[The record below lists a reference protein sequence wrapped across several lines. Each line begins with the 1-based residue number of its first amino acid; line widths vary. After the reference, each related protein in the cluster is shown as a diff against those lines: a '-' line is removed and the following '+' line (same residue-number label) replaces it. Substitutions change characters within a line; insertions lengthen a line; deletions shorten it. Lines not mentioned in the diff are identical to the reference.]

1 MVNVYPSPDSSTY
14 PFVPAFGA
22 KDMADSR
29 FPAPK
34 KKYATHIKILLLP
47 KNCTMP
53 TDCIS
58 YQDSGYFIPL
68 MKDYLNQ
75 KTDLVALY
83 HRFPTLENFEKQLK
97 EKQSH
102 FSENHRNVLVATLKR
117 QYKSIETS
125 SKTSQNIDALLQS
138 NTFTITTGH
147 QLNLFSGPLY
157 FLYKIISTINLT
169 EELKSKYPNQNFV
182 PIYWMATED
191 HDFEEIN
198 YFTFRGKKMRW
209 NVESKGPVGRHSTE
223 GLEEVFHV
231 FEKEIGNSNNA
242 QCIKTLFQSA
252 YLQHENLADAT
263 RYLANALFGAYGLVV
278 IDADDA
284 PLKKAFAP
292 FVKDELLRQTS
303 HKQVTYTIEKIKP
316 YDIQVNPRDIN
327 LFFIEDKLRERIVL
341 ENGKYKVNNTSLVF
355 SEIEILALLEQ
366 HPEKFSPNVLLRP
379 LYQEVILPNLCYIGG
394 GGELAYWLELKSFF
408 DAVAVPFPILLL
420 RNSAL
425 LATQKQTEKAD
436 KLGLTWQ
443 DLFAKQA
450 HLVNE
455 KTALLSE
462 FPMDLSIQKDHLR
475 NQFHYLHT
483 LANQTDKSFVGAVKA
498 QEAKQIKGLE
508 HLEKRLLKAQKRK
521 YKQELERIINLQNEL
536 FPNQGLQERQS
547 NFSEFYIENGDALIK
562 KMLVELEPLENRFTI
577 LVF

>member
-1 MVNVYPSPDSSTY
+1 
-14 PFVPAFGA
+14 
-22 KDMADSR
+22 
-29 FPAPK
+29 
-34 KKYATHIKILLLP
+34 
-47 KNCTMP
+47 MP

-75 KTDLVALY
+75 KTDLAALY
-83 HRFPTLENFEKQLK
+83 HRFPTLGNFEKQFQ
-97 EKQSH
+97 EKQLH
-102 FSENHRNVLVATLKR
+102 FSDAHRNVLVATLKK
-117 QYKSIETS
+117 QYASIETS
-125 SKTSQNIDALLQS
+125 SKTAQNIDALLQS

-147 QLNLFSGPLY
+147 QLNLFTGPLY

-198 YFTFRGKKMRW
+198 YFTFKGKKIRW
-209 NVESKGPVGRHSTE
+209 NAESTGPVGRHTTQ
-223 GLEEVFHV
+223 GLDEVFNV

-242 QCIKTLFQSA
+242 QFIKKLFKSA

-263 RYLANALFGAYGLVV
+263 RYLANILFGEYGLV
-278 IDADDA
+278 ILDADEA
-284 PLKKAFAP
+284 PLKKEFAP
-292 FVKDELLRQTS
+292 FVKEELLHQTS
-303 HKQVTYTIEKIKP
+303 NKQVIATVEKLKP
-316 YDIQVNPRDIN
+316 YDIQVNPREIN
-327 LFFIEDKLRERIVL
+327 LFYIEDKLRERIVF
-341 ENGKYKVNNTSLVF
+341 ENGTYKVNNTALEF
-355 SEIEILALLEQ
+355 SEFEILALLEKK
-366 HPEKFSPNVLLRP
+366 PEQFSPNVLLRP

-425 LATQKQTEKAD
+425 LATQKQNEKAD
-436 KLGLTWQ
+436 KLGLTWK

-450 HLVNE
+450 YLINE

-521 YKQELERIINLQNEL
+521 YEQELERITNLQNEL
-536 FPNQGLQERQS
+536 FPNKGLQERQA
-547 NFSEFYIENGDALIK
+547 NFSEFYVENGDLLILK
-562 KMLVELEPLENRFTI
+562 LFSTLKPLENQFSV